1 MLRTSVIRR
10 VMRQR
15 AALGLNPLGGDSE
28 EDRERRLD
36 AARDRAF
43 AAVTGTASPISTA
56 ALGGAKRGTHAP
68 KRTRR
73 SEFPEAGAIDELFRE
88 ARKIR

>member
-1 MLRTSVIRR
+1 MLRVSVIRR

-15 AALGLNPLGGDSE
+15 EALGLNPLGGDSE

-43 AAVTGTASPISTA
+43 AAVTG
-56 ALGGAKRGTHAP
+56 KP
-68 KRTRR
+68 KRQKARQWPAPG
-73 SEFPEAGAIDELFRE
+73 EVDQEFRE
-88 ARKIR
+88 AKRRRA

>member
-1 MLRTSVIRR
+1 MLRVSVIRR

-43 AAVTGTASPISTA
+43 AAVTG
-56 ALGGAKRGTHAP
+56 KP
-68 KRTRR
+68 KQRQPV
-73 SEFPEAGAIDELFRE
+73 EFPEPGAIDELFRE